1 MRWAG
6 NVACIER
13 RNEYIQFMYENF
25 NGTDHLGDVGVDVR
39 IIL

>member
-1 MRWAG
+1 
-6 NVACIER
+6 
-13 RNEYIQFMYENF
+13 MYENF